1 MVSKI
6 KYHYGY
12 LGFFIKLTRDLLFHV
27 VSTYPRHKI
36 QYKTTFGGHMS
47 LKRELKAHGKNLM

>member
-12 LGFFIKLTRDLLFHV
+12 LGFFIKLTKDLLFHV

-36 QYKTTFGGHMS
+36 QYKTTFGAHMS
-47 LKRELKAHGKNLM
+47 LKGN